1 LAIRVVA
8 IFRELKD
15 FERRFETMDLGELKR
30 WKKYWIQHAEGLS
43 SKVKKLAMKRV
54 HEIEKAIQQRSK
66 EQ

>member
-1 LAIRVVA
+1 
-8 IFRELKD
+8 
-15 FERRFETMDLGELKR
+15 MDLGELKR